1 MLGEDELPGYV
12 PGEPGSVLGRDDL
25 PETVLED
32 GLAGTVLEEH
42 LTLAGL
48 GGDEDLPRPLLD
60 EENCPEPDEDDL
72 PGTVLAEDDLPW
84 AVLGE
89 DDLLGALLGGEGS
102 LQKRR
107 RRGPPCGDRRRGR

>member
-1 MLGEDELPGYV
+1 MLGKDELPGDV

-25 PETVLED
+25 PETVIDED

-42 LTLAGL
+42 LSLAGL
-48 GGDEDLPRPLLD
+48 GGDEDLPRALLD
-60 EENCPEPDEDDL
+60 EENCPEPDKDDL
-72 PGTVLAEDDLPW
+72 PGTVLAEDDLPGT
-84 AVLGE
+84 VHGE

-107 RRGPPCGDRRRGR
+107 RR

>member
-1 MLGEDELPGYV
+1 MYLVEMTSLRLFLMKMA
-12 PGEPGSVLGRDDL
+12 SL
-25 PETVLED
+25 
-32 GLAGTVLEEH
+32 EH

-48 GGDEDLPRPLLD
+48 GGDEELPRPLLD

-72 PGTVLAEDDLPW
+72 PGTVLAEDDLPG

-107 RRGPPCGDRRRGR
+107 RR